1 MTPEQIAEVLP
12 RLEEFAAEVF
22 ADFGRADQREKGT
35 LYLRGLMTDG
45 KRKSMQPMAERL
57 GIDHQGLQQF
67 ITSSTWDYTEVRRS
81 LALRMFDEIKPEA
94 YAVDDVGFPKD
105 GSMSPG
111 VAAQY
116 CGALGKVGNCQIGV
130 SVQLVTDHASVA
142 ANWRLFLP
150 ESWDDHLTPKAETEQ
165 QARDLLARARLRR
178 ERCRIPDA
186 VRHRTK
192 PQLAL
197 DQLEQMTGPAGWG
210 LPRLP
215 VVADCAYGDNTAFR
229 LALAARGFAY
239 ALAVG
244 SDLSVQPG
252 DAIPAEIGYTGLG
265 RRPRPQYPDKPVS
278 VKTLAI
284 SAGRA
289 AYTQVTWRN
298 GSRVTRE
305 NPDAAMSGKFL
316 AMPVRPANK
325 AVPRGP
331 DGALPTEVLLAQWD
345 DDVEEPTD
353 YWLTSLPA
361 DTPLPT
367 LVRLAKIR
375 WRIEHDY
382 RELKHGLG
390 LDHFEGRSYAG
401 WHRHVTLTTAA
412 QAFCTLL
419 RGDPKAPAPA

>member
-1 MTPEQIAEVLP
+1 MPDQIDEVLP

-22 ADFGRADQREKGT
+22 TDLGRADQRAKGT

-67 ITSSTWDYTEVRRS
+67 ITSSTWDYTEVRRA
-81 LALRMFDEIKPEA
+81 LALRMFDEITPEA

-105 GSMSPG
+105 GSMSPA

-130 SVQLVTDHASVA
+130 SVQLVTDHASMA

-150 ESWDDHLTPKAETEQ
+150 ESWDDRITPKAKTEQ
-165 QARDLLARARLRR
+165 QARDLLARTRLRR
-178 ERCRIPDA
+178 ERARVPDA

-197 DQLEQMTGPAGWG
+197 DQLEQMTGPGGWG
-210 LPRLP
+210 LARLP
-215 VVADCAYGDNTAFR
+215 VVADSAYGDNTAFR
-229 LALAARGFAY
+229 LALTEQGFVY

-244 SDLSVQPG
+244 AELSVQPG
-252 DAIPAEIGYTGLG
+252 AAEPVDACPGARG
-265 RRPRPQYPDKPVS
+265 PWPKPHYPDKPKS
-278 VKTLAI
+278 VKTLALE
-284 SAGRA
+284 AGREA
-289 AYTQVTWRN
+289 FTEVAWRT
-298 GSRVTRE
+298 GTRTTRN
-305 NPDAAMSGKFL
+305 NPTASLTGKFL
-316 AMPVRPANK
+316 ALRVRPANK
-325 AVPRGP
+325 AMPRSREGVI
-331 DGALPTEVLLAQWD
+331 AAEWLLVQWD
-345 DDVEEPTD
+345 DDEPEPTD
-353 YWLTSLPA
+353 YWLSTLSA
-361 DTPLPT
+361 DTALVT

-382 RELKHGLG
+382 RELKDGLG
-390 LDHFEGRSYAG
+390 LDHFEGRSYTG
-401 WHRHVTLTTAA
+401 WHRHVTLATAA

-419 RGDPKAPAPA
+419 RADPKAPAPA